1 MGGAHNRLGGWEE
14 ARLSLIHIC
23 TGFYFIARDSM
34 SRQQVLDLLREAFL
48 FISEFVGQ
56 IPGASKP
63 ECGNYLDH
71 DLNQA
76 KAYARTICQVLEG
89 WTPERMDYEG

>member
-1 MGGAHNRLGGWEE
+1 MRNSAHSDEVVYVGPMGCR
-14 ARLSLIHIC
+14 